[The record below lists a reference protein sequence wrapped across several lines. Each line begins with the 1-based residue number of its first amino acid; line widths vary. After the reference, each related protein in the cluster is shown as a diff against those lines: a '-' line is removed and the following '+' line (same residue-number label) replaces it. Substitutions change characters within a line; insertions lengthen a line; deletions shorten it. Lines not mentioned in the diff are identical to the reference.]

1 MSEATPSTPVAETGP
16 AERIRRALTGATLD
30 IEFQPVFDLRD
41 RSILGVEALARFRQ
55 EPLRR
60 PDLWFAEAMELG
72 LGPELELTA
81 FRKASAA
88 LPEMPES
95 WKLFANVSPATLG
108 TDAFLDAVAEAG
120 GSRLVLEVAHSALS
134 AEAGG
139 LAATLRQLRR
149 LGAAVAVDNAGR
161 DGLEVDTVLSLGPDY
176 VKLDMLVCR
185 NIHRDPDRRE
195 AAASIVSA
203 ASAAGAQLVGEGLE
217 SRGELDALVEMGV
230 TCGQGYFL
238 AVPGPLPASAELL

>member
-1 MSEATPSTPVAETGP
+1 MSEATPSIPVDETGP
-16 AERIRRALTGATLD
+16 AERISRALTGDTLD

-60 PDLWFAEAMELG
+60 PDLWFAEATELG
-72 LGPELELTA
+72 LGPDLELMA

-95 WKLFANVSPATLG
+95 WKLFANVSPGTLG

-120 GSRLVLEVAHSALS
+120 GGRLVLEVGQSAL
-134 AEAGG
+134 AEASGD
-139 LAATLRQLRR
+139 LATTLPQLRR

-161 DGLEVDTVLSLGPDY
+161 DGLDVDPVLSLGLDY
-176 VKLDMLVCR
+176 VKLDMFVCR
-185 NIHRDPDRRE
+185 NIHLDPDRRR
-195 AAASIVSA
+195 AAASMVSA

-238 AVPGPLPASAELL
+238 AVPGPLPAPA

>member
-1 MSEATPSTPVAETGP
+1 
-16 AERIRRALTGATLD
+16 
-30 IEFQPVFDLRD
+30 VFDLRD

-60 PDLWFAEAMELG
+60 PDLWFAEATELG
-72 LGPELELTA
+72 LGPELELVA

-88 LPEMPES
+88 LPEMPEG
-95 WKLFANVSPATLG
+95 WKLFANVSPATLA

-120 GSRLVLEVAHSALS
+120 GSRLVLEVAHGAL
-134 AEAGG
+134 AAAGG

-161 DGLEVDTVLSLGPDY
+161 DGLDIDPILLLGLDY
-176 VKLDMLVCR
+176 VKLDMFVCR

-195 AAASIVSA
+195 AAASMVSA
-203 ASAAGAQLVGEGLE
+203 ASATGAQLVGEGLE

-238 AVPGPLPASAELL
+238 AVPGPLPASA